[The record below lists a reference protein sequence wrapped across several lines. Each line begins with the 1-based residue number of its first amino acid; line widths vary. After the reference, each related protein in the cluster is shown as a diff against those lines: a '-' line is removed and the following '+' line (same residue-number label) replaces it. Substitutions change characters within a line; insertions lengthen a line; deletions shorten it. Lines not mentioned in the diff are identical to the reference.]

1 MRKLLAVWAAKLASI
16 AGRLVG
22 KKSSSTPGAIALKL
36 CPDLIRRLSVNVK
49 QGVIVTCGTN
59 GKTTTNNLLNTAL
72 QKCGYTTVCNSLGA
86 NMLAGVAT
94 AFAQACNLAGSLRA
108 DWAVLE
114 IDEAYARRVFAH
126 LTPDYMI
133 ITNLFRDQLDLS
145 LIHI

>member
-72 QKCGYTTVCNSLGA
+72 QKC
-86 NMLAGVAT
+86 
-94 AFAQACNLAGSLRA
+94 
-108 DWAVLE
+108 
-114 IDEAYARRVFAH
+114 
-126 LTPDYMI
+126 
-133 ITNLFRDQLDLS
+133 
-145 LIHI
+145 